1 MLTIGIDASRANA
14 AEPTGVERY
23 AFVLIQE
30 LKRLIPAEHRVILY
44 SEEPLRGRL
53 ADLPPNW
60 ESRVLTWPCRYFW
73 AEMRLGWE
81 MLVRPPD
88 LLWQPARSLPL
99 FLPRHVVA
107 TIHDLGFFDFPDAY
121 RCVNRWY
128 QKISAWLMVRRAA
141 IITVSQFTAG
151 RVRALL
157 GEPRRGLF
165 VTPLAVDVKKF
176 EGLPASPYPPPATG
190 PKPQTTD
197 YQLRTGKNPYFLFVG
212 RLETKKNIDGLL
224 KAYADFVSGSDGAA
238 VPLLVLVGSRGR
250 GVEAALAAVPLE
262 VRPLIKE
269 FGYIHDEDLA
279 ALYGGALA
287 LVFPSRYEGFGLPV
301 LEAFAAGVPVI
312 CSRAASLPEVAG
324 EAALYVSPDRP
335 EELAAAL
342 KMISGEAAERA
353 RLVAL
358 GRERLKDFSW
368 RQTAELTWAALRK
381 EAGQ

>member
-1 MLTIGIDASRANA
+1 M
-14 AEPTGVERY
+14 ERY
-23 AFVLIQE
+23 ALVLIQE

-60 ESRVLTWPCRYFW
+60 ESRVLTWPSRYFW
-73 AEMRLGWE
+73 AELRLGWE

-88 LLWQPARSLPL
+88 LLWQPARSLPF

-107 TIHDLGFFDFPDAY
+107 TIHDLGFFDFPAAY
-121 RCVNRWY
+121 RRVNRCY
-128 QKISAWLMVRRAA
+128 QMLSAWLMVRRAA
-141 IITVSQFTAG
+141 IVTVSQFTAG

-157 GEPRRGLF
+157 GEPRRGLL
-165 VTPLAVDVKKF
+165 VTPLAVDAAF
-176 EGLPASPYPPPATG
+176 GGDRPGPAGADRL
-190 PKPQTTD
+190 TT
-197 YQLRTGKNPYFLFVG
+197 LGVEPPYFLFVG

-224 KAYADFVSGSDGAA
+224 KAYAEFVSGSGGAA

-250 GVEAALAAVPLE
+250 GAETALTALPE
-262 VRPLIKE
+262 GTRRQIRE
-269 FGYIHDEDLA
+269 IGYAHDEDLA

-342 KMISGEAAERA
+342 KMISAEAAERA

-368 RQTAELTWAALRK
+368 RQTAELTWEAMRK